1 MKKLFLLSL
10 PLLTLATMS
19 NAQEKAK
26 PEDTEVWEPV
36 PEVVTPGEGTKPP
49 SDAIVLFDG
58 SGFEN
63 WESVNGGE
71 VKWKLEG
78 DAMVVAP
85 RTGNIQTKKDFTD
98 YQLHIE
104 WRTPAKVVG
113 EGQGRGNSGVFM
125 QGRYELQVLDSYD
138 NKTYSNGQAGSI
150 YKDGIPLV
158 NVTLPPGE
166 WQRYDVIYTA
176 PRFNADGSVKEKA
189 CITVLHNGVLIQNN
203 FEIAGLTLF
212 IGEHHYEEGGHGAG
226 PIMLQDHNNPT
237 AFRNIWIREL

>member
-1 MKKLFLLSL
+1 MKRSLVLSL
-10 PLLTLATMS
+10 PLLAVAFMS
-19 NAQEKAK
+19 QAQEKAK

-36 PEVVTPGEGTKPP
+36 PEKVTPGEGNKPP

-58 SGFEN
+58 SGFRN
-63 WESVNGGE
+63 WESANGGE
-71 VKWKLEG
+71 VKWNLEG
-78 DAMVVAP
+78 DAMVVEAG
-85 RTGNIQTKKDFTD
+85 TGNIQTKQEFND

-104 WRTPAKVVG
+104 WRTPAKVSG

-125 QGRYELQVLDSYD
+125 QGRYELQVLDSY
-138 NKTYSNGQAGSI
+138 NNRTYSNGQAGSI

-158 NVTLPPGE
+158 NVSLPPGE

-176 PRFNADGSVKEKA
+176 PRFNEDGSVKSKA
-189 CITVLHNGVLIQNN
+189 RITVLQNGVLVQNN

-212 IGEHHYEEGGHGAG
+212 IGEHHYEEGGHGPG
-226 PIMLQDHNNPT
+226 PIMLQDHGNPT

>member
-1 MKKLFLLSL
+1 MKRSLIFTAFLAAAAGS
-10 PLLTLATMS
+10 AF
-19 NAQEKAK
+19 AQQKAK

-36 PEVVTPGEGTKPP
+36 PEVVTPGEGTLPP

-58 SGFEN
+58 SGFDK
-63 WESVNGGE
+63 WEAVDGGE
-71 VKWKLEG
+71 IKWKLEDG
-78 DAMVVAP
+78 AMVVAP
-85 RTGNIQTKKDFTD
+85 KTGNIQTRQKFED

-125 QGRYELQVLDSYD
+125 QGRYELQVLDSYQ
-138 NKTYSNGQAGSI
+138 NRTYSNGQAGSI

-158 NVTLPPGE
+158 NVCRPPGE

-176 PRFNADGSVKEKA
+176 PRFNADGSVKSKA
-189 CITVLHNGVLIQNN
+189 RITVLQNGVLVQNN
-203 FEIAGLTLF
+203 FEIAGLTLYV
-212 IGEHHYEEGGHGAG
+212 GEHHYEEGGHGPG